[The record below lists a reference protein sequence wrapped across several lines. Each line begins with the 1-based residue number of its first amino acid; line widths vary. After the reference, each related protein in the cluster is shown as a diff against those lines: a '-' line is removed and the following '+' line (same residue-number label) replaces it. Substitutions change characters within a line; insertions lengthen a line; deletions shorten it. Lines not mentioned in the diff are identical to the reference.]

1 MDQSGLQM
9 IDAWTPT
16 LDDQP
21 GALYERILRALE
33 RDAQAGVLAGGQRL
47 PPQRILAHRMG
58 LSVGTVTKAY
68 LEAERRGLVIGQVGR
83 GTFVADARAARA
95 VASDADRVIDL
106 SRNVIPNQSAARH
119 LAGLKRRPDFQEVLD
134 YAAPAGPDR
143 HRRAAAAWLQRAARI
158 SIPWDRLV
166 LTNGAQQAMWLSLG
180 VICRPGDAVLCEN
193 ATYYGLKSIAELNGY
208 SLTGV
213 EMDEEGVTPDAL
225 EAAVRRTGAKVVY
238 LMPTMQN
245 PTGKTMGRAR
255 REAIAET
262 ARRLQLWILED
273 DNYSLFAPE
282 DEGPLPPISA
292 LAPDR
297 CFYISGASKC
307 VSPGLRL
314 GFLGCPS
321 EAHLEAVIRIVR
333 ATVYSPSAFG
343 SLIFTTWVE
352 DGVAYQ
358 IAEDVLREVL
368 RRTAVAREVLEP
380 KYAARVVAAPHLWL
394 PMPELEAE
402 RAAGRALRAGVLVT
416 APDAPVVG
424 ARSLTGVRVCL
435 GGPADVEEVR
445 TGLRRLQQALG
456 PGDRSE
462 MATI

>member
-1 MDQSGLQM
+1 MT
-9 IDAWTPT
+9 DAWTPT

-33 RDAQAGVLAGGQRL
+33 HDARTGALARGQRL
-47 PPQRILAHRMG
+47 PPQRILAHRLG

-68 LEAERRGLVIGQVGR
+68 LEAERRGLVTGQVGR
-83 GTFVADARAARA
+83 GTFVADPRPGRAA
-95 VASDADRVIDL
+95 ASDADRVIDL
-106 SRNVIPNQSAARH
+106 SRNVIPNQSAVRH
-119 LAGLKRRPDFQEVLD
+119 LTGLKRHPEFQNVLD
-134 YAAPAGPDR
+134 YAQPAGPDR
-143 HRRAAAAWLQRAARI
+143 HRRAAAIWLQRTARI
-158 SIPWDRLV
+158 SIPWERLV
-166 LTNGAQQAMWLSLG
+166 LTTGAQQAMWLSLG
-180 VICRPGDAVLCEN
+180 VICRPGDTVLCEN

-208 SLTGV
+208 KLTGIA
-213 EMDEEGVTPDAL
+213 MDEEGVTPDAL
-225 EAAVRRTGAKVVY
+225 ETAARRTGAKAVY

-245 PTGKTMGRAR
+245 PTGKTMGKAR
-255 REAIAET
+255 REAIAEV
-262 ARRLQLWILED
+262 ARRLQLWVLED

-282 DEGPLPPISA
+282 DEGPPPPISA

-307 VSPGLRL
+307 ISPGLRL

-333 ATVYSPSAFG
+333 ATIYSPSAFG
-343 SLIFTTWVE
+343 GLIFTSWVE

-358 IAEDVLREVL
+358 IAQDVLREVL
-368 RRTAVAREVLEP
+368 RRTAVAREVLPPE
-380 KYAARVVAAPHLWL
+380 YAARVVAAPHLWL

-416 APDAPVVG
+416 PPDAPVVG

-435 GGPADVEEVR
+435 GGAADVEEVR
-445 TGLRRLQQALG
+445 IGLGRLQQALG
-456 PGDRSE
+456 PVDRAE
-462 MATI
+462 TATI